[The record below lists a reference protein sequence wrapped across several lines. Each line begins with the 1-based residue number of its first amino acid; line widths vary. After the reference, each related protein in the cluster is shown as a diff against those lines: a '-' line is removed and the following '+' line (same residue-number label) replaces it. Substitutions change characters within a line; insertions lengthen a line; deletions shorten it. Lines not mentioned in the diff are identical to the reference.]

1 MDMANNTA
9 DIQTRIAC
17 FRTRDGVTWLRYHQ
31 GLLNARK
38 RSLLIIAKLPNV
50 DTQHNNEKPLEYLP
64 DNSVNQEQNIN
75 IKYVLSRQP
84 GRQHTQDDQRSNDK
98 EENLSDGFI
107 LAYNFFPDFFFHTS
121 IKTY

>member
-1 MDMANNTA
+1 MANNTA

-17 FRTRDGVTWLRYHQ
+17 FTTRDRVTRLRYHQ

-64 DNSVNQEQNIN
+64 DNSVKQEQNIN
-75 IKYVLSRQP
+75 IKYVLSRQ
-84 GRQHTQDDQRSNDK
+84 HTQGDQRSNDK
-98 EENLSDGFI
+98 EENLDGFI
-107 LAYNFFPDFFFHTS
+107 LAYNVFLDSFFHTS

>member
-1 MDMANNTA
+1 MANNTA

-17 FRTRDGVTWLRYHQ
+17 FTTRDRVTWLRYHQ

-50 DTQHNNEKPLEYLP
+50 DTQHINEKPLEYLP
-64 DNSVNQEQNIN
+64 DNSVKQEQNIN

-84 GRQHTQDDQRSNDK
+84 GRQHTQDDQRSNHK
-98 EENLSDGFI
+98 EENLDGFT
-107 LAYNFFPDFFFHTS
+107 LAYNVFLDSFFHTS